1 MSFCQNDSLVTHILH
16 ELCLFWYLPH
26 SKILGSTLYIF
37 CTFYRTLN
45 TNPIHITFLSY
56 LYGSSLKI
64 SKNNFTWLWLQ
75 LSDSNGHPIHLTNQD
90 SMHMSHMKRDRFLSY
105 WLCDTWTLKIKKEHD
120 MHNQT
125 SGIHQKWGF
134 NSQQSKAKVKGRCY
148 HLPQNWSMIFV
159 SYS

>member
-1 MSFCQNDSLVTHILH
+1 MVCYFIIVPLGILLHVHFLYVLQDSEYKSNPHIYKPTRIA
-16 ELCLFWYLPH
+16 FTWPTW
-26 SKILGSTLYIF
+26 KGGI
-37 CTFYRTLN
+37 
-45 TNPIHITFLSY
+45 FLSY
-56 LYGSSLKI
+56 IHGSSLKK
-64 SKNNFTWLWLQ
+64 SKKNFTGLWLQ